1 MTIRVLSIF
10 GTRPEAV
17 KMAPVVAALAHTP
30 GIASSVCVTAQHRQ
44 MLDQVL
50 GLFNIQPDFDLNLM
64 QPDQNLSSLTAEI
77 FTHLDP
83 VLVSLNPDWILV
95 QGDTTT
101 VMASSLAAYYHHIHV
116 GHVEAGLRTNNRWEP
131 FPEEINRRL
140 ASVVTDLHFA
150 PTEWARQN
158 LLRENIPS
166 SKVIVTGN
174 PVIDALQ
181 AVMKLSPTPAVLDL
195 FNRIGIPYRTLET
208 SPKPASGSPR
218 LILVTAHRRENFGQ
232 PLEHIC
238 SALNELAH
246 IYQDDIRIVYP
257 VHLNPNVQE
266 PVHRILGATPN
277 IVLLEPLDYLPM
289 VHLMRHASIVLTDS
303 GGLQEEAPSFG
314 VPVLVMRAVTERPEG
329 IQAGTVRLVGTDPAG
344 IITQASLLLDDPL
357 AYDAMAHAINPYGDG
372 KAAMRIV
379 NALLA
384 AEYSS
389 TIQVS

>member
-1 MTIRVLSIF
+1 MTIQVLSIF

-17 KMAPVVAALAHTP
+17 KMAPVVQALAHTP
-30 GIASSVCVTAQHRQ
+30 GITALVCVTAQHRQ

-50 GLFNIQPDFDLNLM
+50 ELFNIHPDIDLNLM
-64 QPDQNLSSLTAEI
+64 QPNQTLSSLTAEI

-83 VLVSLNPDWILV
+83 VLTSVKPDWILV

-101 VMASSLAAYYHHIHV
+101 VMASSLTAYYHHIRV
-116 GHVEAGLRTNNRWEP
+116 GHVEAGLRTSDKWQP

-150 PTEWARQN
+150 PTDWARQN

-166 SKVIVTGN
+166 SQIIVTGN

-181 AVMKLSPTPAVLDL
+181 AVVKLPATPALLEL
-195 FNRIGIPYRTLET
+195 FKQIGIPYRQPELPE
-208 SPKPASGSPR
+208 SPSPVSPR

-232 PLEHIC
+232 PLVNIC
-238 SALNELAH
+238 SALKELAN
-246 IYQDDIRIVYP
+246 IYQQDIRIVYP
-257 VHLNPNVQE
+257 VHLNPNIQE
-266 PVHRILGATPN
+266 PVHRILGNLPN
-277 IVLLEPLDYLPM
+277 VILLDPLDYLPM
-289 VHLMRHASIVLTDS
+289 VQLMRHSNLVLTDS

-329 IQAGTVRLVGTDPAG
+329 VLAGTVRLVGTDQQV
-344 IITQASLLLDDPL
+344 IVTQARRLLDDPQ
-357 AYDAMAHAINPYGDG
+357 AYAAMAQAINPYGDG

-379 NALLA
+379 NAILA
-384 AEYSS
+384 A
-389 TIQVS
+389 TN